1 MNFVHKK
8 AFPNLI
14 FSRGLDSKSAVVSD
28 HADYFLPTKSKARES
43 RVGTKKDI
51 FDFNNVITCNV
62 FEIILILC

>member
-8 AFPNLI
+8 PFPTLI

-51 FDFNNVITCNV
+51 FDFNNVMYLTL
-62 FEIILILC
+62 F